1 MTEFKMLG
9 EFVCRCTKCG
19 MDLNHRITLMNGDQP
34 RRVLCLTCQTEHAY
48 RAPDRERKVAK
59 VRTLTTHEF
68 ARVRQ
73 NHEES
78 VWQNKLSEKSKTP
91 ISYAVNQTYGIDDL
105 IYHPTF
111 GLGLVIGFI
120 DGDKVQ
126 IYFSTEGVKL
136 LKGGKTPPPAQP
148 NRSALLLR

>member
-1 MTEFKMLG
+1 MTEYKMLG
-9 EFVCRCTKCG
+9 EFVCHCTKCG
-19 MDLNHRITLMNGDQP
+19 LDLNHRITLMNGDEP

-48 RAPDRERKVAK
+48 RSPSRERKVAP
-59 VRTLTTHEF
+59 VRTLSTHEF

-73 NHEES
+73 SHEES
-78 VWQNKLSEKSKTP
+78 VWQSKLSDKSKTP
-91 ISYAVNQTYGIDDL
+91 ISYAPNQTYVSDDL

-126 IYFSTEGVKL
+126 IYFSTNGVKL
-136 LKGGKTPPPAQP
+136 LKGRKTPLPAQP
-148 NRSALLLR
+148 DRAAFLLR